1 MGRSCKDGDVMKPCP
16 FCGSTKTR
24 YDSVDLCAWVTCQ
37 ECGAIAPKVFSNDA
51 KIREVQAEAMWNER
65 K

>member
-1 MGRSCKDGDVMKPCP
+1 MKPCP

-24 YDSVDLCAWVTCQ
+24 YDSVDYAAWIVCQ

-51 KIREVQAEAMWNER
+51 KMREVQAEAMWNER